1 MAAPTFDTSYGSHKA
16 PLREGKVVYT
26 HPEGRF
32 YIRITLLREKDHQI
46 WTESLLAI
54 VLILRWRKVTS
65 CLPSRIAPRP
75 CGRHTGKR
83 IHLRKSGVKKWKP

>member
-32 YIRITLLREKDHQI
+32 YTLEFKSPVTGEHFRESYYFADRLTAEERKAPYADYMGNVVAQRLLR
-46 WTESLLAI
+46 A
-54 VLILRWRKVTS
+54 LRNT
-65 CLPSRIAPRP
+65 
-75 CGRHTGKR
+75 
-83 IHLRKSGVKKWKP
+83 

>member
-32 YIRITLLREKDHQI
+32 YTLEFKSPVTGEHFRE
-46 WTESLLAI
+46 SY
-54 VLILRWRKVTS
+54 
-65 CLPSRIAPRP
+65 
-75 CGRHTGKR
+75 
-83 IHLRKSGVKKWKP
+83 